1 MRRLIYFI
9 VLIVSITPVLT
20 HILEKNYIAAIVY
33 GIFFMYWSL
42 KIRGKYIICLF
53 LIKSENE
60 NKYLVSIG
68 RSGKEVKSFLKI
80 KLR

>member
-33 GIFFMYWSL
+33 GLFFMFIL
-42 KIRGKYIICLF
+42 HPF
-53 LIKSENE
+53 IKRFMTISNYVL
-60 NKYLVSIG
+60 NS
-68 RSGKEVKSFLKI
+68 
-80 KLR
+80 